1 MAQPDYEMT
10 PSPHN
15 QHGRR
20 SRETDPEFF
29 SREPVVYRGMN
40 DIEDALDRGDLNY
53 VNNWIKEQYQKTHN
67 HE

>member
-1 MAQPDYEMT
+1 MT
-10 PSPHN
+10 RPPHN

-40 DIEDALDRGDLNY
+40 DIEDALERGDLNY
-53 VNNWIKEQYQKTHN
+53 VNNWLKEQYQKTHS